1 MYSSAIERI
10 FLVFQGLFDR
20 VQDTVNEV
28 ESSESVTFKVD
39 VRFVK
44 IRPYACS
51 ISFILKYL

>member
-44 IRPYACS
+44 IRPYMHVP
-51 ISFILKYL
+51 